1 MDRGGAEMRTL
12 DVIRGL
18 DRSRFQFD
26 FATLSGLPGSLDE
39 EARALGATIHP
50 CRFGPGFI
58 GRFRK
63 ILRQGHYDVVH
74 SHVHHSSGLVLRLAA
89 SEEVPVRIAHFRNTR
104 DRHPDGPQRKLQRLL
119 MKHWLDQCATQ
130 ILAVCDGAMRAAWS
144 PEWESDPRC
153 RVIYN
158 GIDPALF
165 ANAPAGARE
174 ELGIAPDAPLFV
186 HIGSLNQSKNHRRLL
201 EIFAAVLV
209 RRPDARLLIIGR
221 DIDGMEKCVRRW
233 ARELGVEGSTLILG
247 ERTDVPRLLQAAD
260 IELFP
265 SLWEGLPGAVLE
277 ACAAGVPVLGS
288 DIPGMREIARH
299 LASVRLLSLAA
310 LNEEWA
316 SAALELLREY
326 PRATRSRTTSAFAE
340 SPFVLSRA
348 VAQNLALLERAS
360 ASARA

>member
-1 MDRGGAEMRTL
+1 
-12 DVIRGL
+12 
-18 DRSRFQFD
+18 
-26 FATLSGLPGSLDE
+26 
-39 EARALGATIHP
+39 
-50 CRFGPGFI
+50 
-58 GRFRK
+58 
-63 ILRQGHYDVVH
+63 
-74 SHVHHSSGLVLRLAA
+74 
-89 SEEVPVRIAHFRNTR
+89 
-104 DRHPDGPQRKLQRLL
+104 
-119 MKHWLDQCATQ
+119 
-130 ILAVCDGAMRAAWS
+130 
-144 PEWESDPRC
+144 
-153 RVIYN
+153 
-158 GIDPALF
+158 
-165 ANAPAGARE
+165 
-174 ELGIAPDAPLFV
+174 
-186 HIGSLNQSKNHRRLL
+186 
-201 EIFAAVLV
+201 
-209 RRPDARLLIIGR
+209 
-221 DIDGMEKCVRRW
+221 
-233 ARELGVEGSTLILG
+233 LILG

-348 VAQNLALLERAS
+348 VAQNLALIERAS